1 MDFSIPSVSICLTY
15 FEAMLLS
22 AFKYN
27 IAMSYFN
34 LRIAIVSCYGFHF
47 SAENPHTHFYIV
59 PFIIYV
65 NAFIV
70 AIL

>member
-1 MDFSIPSVSICLTY
+1 
-15 FEAMLLS
+15 
-22 AFKYN
+22 
-27 IAMSYFN
+27 MSYFN